1 MRNKSVVRQH
11 RIEHTPLLVCLLLA
25 VSSIYLSPLALN
37 HRFIFHQQSAPA
49 PILPTQKLPTVD
61 APQER
66 FNQQQVNFVS
76 GLIRKERPTHPNS
89 DKLAKLIVD
98 ESLKAEID
106 PLFVAAVVRAESMFK
121 HKAVS
126 QRGATGL
133 MQIMPKTGHYV
144 AKLSKIEL
152 KNSDGLHDPQTNI
165 RLGISYLKY
174 LNAKF
179 KGDHRKVLVAY
190 NWGPANLIKAQ
201 ASGANYPKESIEYV
215 ERVLSHHSAWRSS
228 FTALAPQKQLRDS
241 LTAIG

>member
-1 MRNKSVVRQH
+1 MRNKSVVWQH

-37 HRFIFHQQSAPA
+37 HRFIFHQQSAPTL
-49 PILPTQKLPTVD
+49 ILPTQKLPTVD

-76 GLIRKERPTHPNS
+76 GLIRKERPTHPDS

-106 PLFVAAVVRAESMFK
+106 PLFVAAIVRAESMFK

-152 KNSDGLHDPQTNI
+152 KSSSGLHDPQTNI

-179 KGDHRKVLVAY
+179 KGDPRKVLVAY
-190 NWGPANLIKAQ
+190 NWGPANLIKAL
-201 ASGANYPKESIEYV
+201 ASGANYPKESIDYV

-228 FTALAPQKQLRDS
+228 FAALAPQKQLRDS
-241 LTAIG
+241 ITAIG